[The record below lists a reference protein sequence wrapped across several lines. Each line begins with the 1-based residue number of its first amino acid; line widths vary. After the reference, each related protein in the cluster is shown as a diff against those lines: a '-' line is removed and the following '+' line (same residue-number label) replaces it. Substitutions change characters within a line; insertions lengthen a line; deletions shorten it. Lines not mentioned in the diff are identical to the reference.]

1 MKRFSIVLFLP
12 VLLAACTSS
21 PSGSASLSNTHIHGL
36 AVDRG
41 DSSRVY
47 VATHHGTFVLQS
59 DTDLTLIGN
68 KKDDYMGFSPHP
80 TDPNIF
86 FSSGH
91 PAGGGNLGVQKSTD
105 KAVSWT
111 KLSNGDST
119 GPVDFHAM
127 AVHEANPDLILGWF
141 RGRLYRS
148 EDGGTTWTTLSAQVP
163 QIITLGSDTQD
174 ERVFYAGTEGGLL
187 RSSDRGETWSS
198 VPSVTDV
205 VIDIEADPVSGNLFL
220 ATPNGF
226 VRIGPG
232 AEGGMTVEHLGSLP
246 EGAVPNQVALDR
258 KNPQTL
264 YATSET
270 TVYKSSDG
278 GETWTKLL

>member
-1 MKRFSIVLFLP
+1 MNMKRATIGLCLP
-12 VLLAACTSS
+12 LLLAACTGN
-21 PSGSASLSNTHIHGL
+21 PVASLKASHVHGL

-41 DSSRVY
+41 DSTRVY
-47 VATHHGTFVLQS
+47 IATHNGLLVLQN
-59 DTDLTLIGN
+59 DTDLQIVGSSR
-68 KKDDYMGFSPHP
+68 DDFMGFSSHP

-111 KLSNGDST
+111 KLSNGDPT

-163 QIITLGSDTQD
+163 SIITLGSDTQD
-174 ERVFYAGTEGGLL
+174 ERVFYAGTERGLL
-187 RSSDRGETWSS
+187 RSSDRGDTWSS

-205 VIDIEADPVSGNLFL
+205 VIDIEADPASGNLFL
-220 ATPNGF
+220 ATTNGF
-226 VRIGPG
+226 TRMGPG
-232 AEGGMTVEHLGSLP
+232 AEGGLTFERLGSP
-246 EGAVPNQVALDR
+246 PKGAVPNQVALDR

-278 GETWTKLL
+278 GKTWQKML